1 MNFSPFYVHDLNEIV
16 ESVKEVKGE
25 GKRSKKKNI
34 YISFV
39 PVIR

>member
-1 MNFSPFYVHDLNEIV
+1 MNFSPFYVHDLNEII
-16 ESVKEVKGE
+16 ESVKEVKGK
-25 GKRSKKKNI
+25 GNVAKKYI